1 MTILA
6 LTNLR
11 FVIILSLILGL
22 LWVTS
27 GRAVAQ
33 IQLPHRAQI
42 SQVNDFAK
50 VVDEPTKAKLGN
62 LLVNLRQ
69 QTGMTLTVAIVQT
82 TAGQEIFEFS
92 RNLAR
97 DWDTGARTSASK
109 SLLLVIAVVEKS
121 FFTQFSKKAQDAL
134 PEGVLGNM
142 NQRMRP
148 EIQDG
153 RFSEGLLLGI
163 QNFVTAI
170 GQNAVDKGKQVEA
183 SEKVAPVPGSNPI
196 KRSADA
202 GVNVATTVKNSFPES
217 AHASTKEV
225 SVPSRNDAATAD
237 IALMGS
243 YKVGINDILDIRVGN
258 ATTNRSTLYSVSDGG
273 IIDFPL
279 AGGQMIVA
287 GLTTEEIQT
296 RLLTELKRRAV
307 QEGPQV
313 TVGVR
318 QYASHT
324 IIVTGLV
331 SSPGK
336 KVLRREAVP
345 LYVIIAEVQPR
356 ADGSRATIISENGAS
371 LTVDLTD
378 AASMNALVRSGDV
391 INVTTRPPQF
401 YYIGGRINYPGQKVF
416 QTGITLL
423 QAVMAAGG
431 PIRDS
436 GKIVELSREGA
447 NGLLSTSKFNL
458 KEIKSGNMPDL
469 RLQPGDRIEL
479 LP

>member
-121 FFTQFSKKAQDAL
+121 FFTQFSKRAQDAL

-148 EIQDG
+148 GIQTG
-153 RFSEGLLLGI
+153 RFSEALLLGV
-163 QNFVTAI
+163 QSFVTAV
-170 GQNAVDKGKQVEA
+170 GQHAGDKGKQVGD
-183 SEKVAPVPGSNPI
+183 SEKEALVPGATLT
-196 KRSADA
+196 KTGADA
-202 GVNVATTVKNSFPES
+202 GPNVGATVKNSSPES
-217 AHASTKEV
+217 AHAATKEV
-225 SVPSRNDAATAD
+225 P
-237 IALMGS
+237 
-243 YKVGINDILDIRVGN
+243 
-258 ATTNRSTLYSVSDGG
+258 
-273 IIDFPL
+273 
-279 AGGQMIVA
+279 
-287 GLTTEEIQT
+287 
-296 RLLTELKRRAV
+296 
-307 QEGPQV
+307 
-313 TVGVR
+313 
-318 QYASHT
+318 
-324 IIVTGLV
+324 
-331 SSPGK
+331 
-336 KVLRREAVP
+336 
-345 LYVIIAEVQPR
+345 
-356 ADGSRATIISENGAS
+356 
-371 LTVDLTD
+371 
-378 AASMNALVRSGDV
+378 
-391 INVTTRPPQF
+391 
-401 YYIGGRINYPGQKVF
+401 
-416 QTGITLL
+416 
-423 QAVMAAGG
+423 
-431 PIRDS
+431 
-436 GKIVELSREGA
+436 
-447 NGLLSTSKFNL
+447 
-458 KEIKSGNMPDL
+458 
-469 RLQPGDRIEL
+469 
-479 LP
+479 